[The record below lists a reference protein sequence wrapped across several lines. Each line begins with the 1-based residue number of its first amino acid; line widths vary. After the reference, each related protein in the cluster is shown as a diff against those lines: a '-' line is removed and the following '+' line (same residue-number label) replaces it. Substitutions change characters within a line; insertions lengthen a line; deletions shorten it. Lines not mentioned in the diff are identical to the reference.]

1 MAKKWIMVRLQS
13 ETHARLLWVR
23 QLLAEMAEAGVPG
36 LPEMNEQST
45 EIPLDGIVTWLL
57 DHYMSYRMRPRKR
70 QGAGKK
76 ATPKQDVSG
85 IGGVDLSVSPV

>member
-1 MAKKWIMVRLQS
+1 MAKKWIMVRLQA

-23 QLLAEMAEAGVPG
+23 QLLDEMANAGVQG
-36 LPEMNEQST
+36 LPDFNEQST

-57 DHYMSYRMRPRKR
+57 DHYMSYRMRPRRK

-85 IGGVDLSVSPV
+85 IGGIDPSISQR